1 MIQEIIE
8 TLNQSDEH
16 SSLEVKKGSEIG
28 KSILE
33 TICAF
38 SNEPNLGGGIIV
50 LGIEEEEHSLFP
62 TYKVVGV
69 DNIDKIQ
76 KDIATQC
83 ASTFNQSIRP
93 KITVETSQQRNVI
106 LIEVEELDAAMK
118 PVYFKNQGLP
128 KGAYRRIGSTD
139 QRCTEDDMFI
149 FYNKEDSFDSGLV
162 EDSELEDISDE
173 AVSLYRRLREK
184 VNPNAEELEYNDLD
198 LLRSLNCIKKHNDQW
213 KLTNCGL
220 IVFGSKMALRRL
232 MPMMRVDYIRVSGKE
247 WVEDPD
253 ERFSTTLDLR
263 GPLITLVQRVVSAI
277 ADDLP
282 TSFLLQEGKIQAESK
297 WLLPLRVLRE
307 AVVNSFIHR
316 SYRVN
321 QPIQIIRY
329 SNRIE
334 IRNAGFSLKPVE
346 SIGEPGSVN
355 RNTFIASIFHET
367 NLAETKGT
375 GFGLMQKLMR
385 ASDMLPPTFE
395 SNHANNSFT
404 LRLLLHNFLNEFD
417 THWLNSFSSFNLSEE
432 QKMALVFVR
441 EVGAIDNSSF
451 RQLCG
456 VSSRNASGFLRDL
469 HSKKLIH
476 QKGQRKSTYYVPG
489 NALLPHKSEQATKP
503 SDLSTMA
510 KPIPTMESDLPTMGT
525 DQPTMAVEKIKEA
538 LSLDLKE
545 KLNSLKS
552 RNDKEEI
559 KDLIYDLCR
568 WKELSIKEIAFLI
581 GRNEKYIKNEFIKEL
596 ITEKR
601 INYTIPDMVKHPN
614 QKYKAL

>member
-1 MIQEIIE
+1 MIQEILD

-277 ADDLP
+277 VDDLP

-375 GFGLMQKLMR
+375 GFALMQKLMK
-385 ASDMLPPTFE
+385 ASEMLPPTFE
-395 SNHANNSFT
+395 SDHSNNTFT
-404 LRLLLHNFLNEFD
+404 LRLLLHNFLNEAD
-417 THWLNSFSSFNLSEE
+417 INWLNNFSHLSLSEE
-432 QKMALVFVR
+432 QKMALIFVR
-441 EVGAIDNSSF
+441 EVGAIDNKSF

-456 VSSRNASGFLRDL
+456 VSTRKATLLLRDL
-469 HSKKLIH
+469 QIKDLVD
-476 QKGQRKSTYYVPG
+476 QKGKSKSTYYVP
-489 NALLPHKSEQATKP
+489 NEKILVKNQSQQVLKVAHEKSGVKNKSQ
-503 SDLSTMA
+503 STMA
-510 KPIPTMESDLPTMGT
+510 NK
-525 DQPTMAVEKIKEA
+525 
-538 LSLDLKE
+538 
-545 KLNSLKS
+545 
-552 RNDKEEI
+552 
-559 KDLIYDLCR
+559 
-568 WKELSIKEIAFLI
+568 I
-581 GRNEKYIKNEFIKEL
+581 GRASC
-596 ITEKR
+596 R
-601 INYTIPDMVKHPN
+601 
-614 QKYKAL
+614 

>member
-1 MIQEIIE
+1 MIQEILD

-346 SIGEPGSVN
+346 NIGEPGSVN

-417 THWLNSFSSFNLSEE
+417 INWLNNFSAFNLSED

-456 VSSRNASGFLRDL
+456 VTSRDASGFLRDL
-469 HSKKLIH
+469 HIKKLIH

-489 NALLPHKSEQATKP
+489 NALLPHKNEQPTKTDGVSTMQDSLP
-503 SDLSTMA
+503 TKSGSLPTMGDGLSTMA
-510 KPIPTMESDLPTMGT
+510 ESLPSAMK
-525 DQPTMAVEKIKEA
+525 VKIKN
-538 LSLDLKE
+538 LGKRSNKE
-545 KLNSLKS
+545 
-552 RNDKEEI
+552 DIKEI
-559 KDLIYDLCR
+559 IYELCR
-568 WKELSIKEIAFLI
+568 WSELSSKELSYLI
-581 GRNEKYIKNEFIKEL
+581 GKSEKYIKNEFIKEL
-596 ITEKR
+596 MAEKK

-614 QKYKAL
+614 QKYKSI

>member
-139 QRCTEDDMFI
+139 QRCTEDDLFI
-149 FYNKEDSFDSGLV
+149 FYNKEDSFDSALV
-162 EDSELEDISDE
+162 EDSDLDDISDE
-173 AVSLYRRLREK
+173 ALSLYRRLREK
-184 VNPNAEELEYNDLD
+184 VNPNAEELLYNDID

-346 SIGEPGSVN
+346 NIGEPGSVN

-417 THWLNSFSSFNLSEE
+417 IHWLNSFSSFNLSEE

-456 VSSRNASGFLRDL
+456 VTSRDASGFLRDL

-489 NALLPHKSEQATKP
+489 EDLHLDSNGQPTQL
-503 SDLSTMA
+503 SDLSTMG
-510 KPIPTMESDLPTMGT
+510 KSLSTMDFQ
-525 DQPTMAVEKIKEA
+525 QPTMAD
-538 LSLDLKE
+538 SLE
-545 KLNSLKS
+545 KLKKDLPIDLQRKLENLGQ
-552 RNDKEEI
+552 RGDKEEV
-559 KDLIYDLCR
+559 KELIYELCKWR
-568 WKELSIKEIAFLI
+568 ELAIREIAFLI
-581 GRNEKYIKNEFIKEL
+581 NRNQKYIKSEFIKEL
-596 ITEKR
+596 ISEER
-601 INYTIPDMVKHPN
+601 INYTIPDMVRHPS